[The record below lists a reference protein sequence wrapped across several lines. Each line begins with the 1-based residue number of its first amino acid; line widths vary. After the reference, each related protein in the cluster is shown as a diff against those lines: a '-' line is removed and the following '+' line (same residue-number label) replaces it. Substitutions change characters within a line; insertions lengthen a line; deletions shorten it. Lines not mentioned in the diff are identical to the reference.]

1 MIPSDDGA
9 ACPSSLCIGP
19 DGSVSLRL
27 TGEIDVS
34 NADQVEAALKEATR
48 EGPEELLLDL
58 RAVTFLDTAG
68 LRLIL
73 LAHRWQKRAGHA
85 LRLLLGEP
93 ESAARRVLEISGLLV
108 LLGLDGA

>member
-1 MIPSDDGA
+1 MKPSDDGA
-9 ACPSSLCIGP
+9 ACPSSLCIGS
-19 DGSVSLRL
+19 DGRVSLRL
-27 TGEIDVS
+27 TGVIDVT
-34 NADQVEAALKEATR
+34 NAEQVETALNEATR

-73 LAHRWQKRAGHA
+73 LAHRWQQRAGHA
-85 LRLLLGEP
+85 FRILLAEGEN
-93 ESAARRVLEISGLLV
+93 AARRVLETSGMLV

>member
-1 MIPSDDGA
+1 MQPSDNSSVSQPTLSSGCDG
-9 ACPSSLCIGP
+9 C
-19 DGSVSLRL
+19 VSLRL
-27 TGEIDVS
+27 AGEIDVA

-48 EGPEELLLDL
+48 EGPKELLLDL

-85 LRLLLGEP
+85 FRIVLAEGEN
-93 ESAARRVLEISGLLV
+93 AARRVLETSG
-108 LLGLDGA
+108 